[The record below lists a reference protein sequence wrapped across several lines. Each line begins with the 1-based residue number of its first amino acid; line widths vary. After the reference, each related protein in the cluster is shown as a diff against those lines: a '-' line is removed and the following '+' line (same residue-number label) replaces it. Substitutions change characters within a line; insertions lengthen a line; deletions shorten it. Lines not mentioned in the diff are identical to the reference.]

1 MKILAI
7 IPARYGSTRFPGKP
21 LADILGKPMIQRVY
35 EQVQKTEKINHIVV
49 ATDDERI
56 FQAVIAFGGKA
67 IMTSEKHPSGTDRCF
82 EALQKTTGKFDAV
95 INVQGDEPF
104 IDPEQIDQLA
114 ELITQKQV
122 DIATLISPIT
132 DESLLFDSNVVK
144 AVISK
149 TGKALYFSR
158 QAIPF
163 NRNNPKES
171 WIAEHAYFRHLGIY
185 AYKTEV
191 LEAVTKLAPSGLEK
205 TESLEQLRW
214 LENDLYIQAGI
225 TEKES
230 VSIDT
235 VDDLKKIID
244 KIWIYTQDV
253 CILAG

>member
-1 MKILAI
+1 MKILAV

-35 EQVQKTEKINHIVV
+35 EQVQKTQKIDHAVV

-56 FQAVIAFGGKA
+56 FRAVSAFGGNA
-67 IMTSEKHPSGTDRCF
+67 VMTSENHPSGTDRCF
-82 EALQKTTGKFDAV
+82 EAFQKTAEKFDAI

-114 ELITQKQV
+114 ALISMQKV
-122 DIATLISPIT
+122 DIATLICPIT
-132 DESLLFDSNVVK
+132 DFNLLWDSNVVK

-149 TGKALYFSR
+149 SGKALYFSR

-163 NRNNPKES
+163 NRNAAKEF
-171 WIAEHAYFRHLGIY
+171 WLNEQTYYRHLGIY
-185 AYKTEV
+185 AYKSEA
-191 LEAVTKLAPSGLEK
+191 LEAITKLPISGLEK

-214 LENDLYIQAGI
+214 LENDFYIQTGI
-225 TEKES
+225 TEKEG

-235 VDDLKKIID
+235 AEDLKKLFN
-244 KIWIYTQDV
+244 KI
-253 CILAG
+253 

>member
-21 LADILGKPMIQRVY
+21 LADIMGKPMIQRVY
-35 EQVQKTEKINHIVV
+35 EQVQKTRKIDHIVV
-49 ATDDERI
+49 ATDDERV
-56 FQAVIAFGGKA
+56 FQAVTAFGGNA
-67 IMTSEKHPSGTDRCF
+67 VMTSGKHPSGTDRCF
-82 EALQKTTGKFDAV
+82 EALQKTAGKFDAV

-114 ELITQKQV
+114 ELISLKQV

-132 DESLLFDSNVVK
+132 DESLLFDPNVVK

-171 WIAEHAYFRHLGIY
+171 WLAEHPYFRHLGIY

-214 LENDLYIQAGI
+214 LENDFYIQAGI

-230 VSIDT
+230 VSVDT
-235 VDDLKKIID
+235 IDDLKKIID
-244 KIWIYTQDV
+244 KI
-253 CILAG
+253 

>member
-21 LADILGKPMIQRVY
+21 LADIMGKPMIQRVY
-35 EQVQKTEKINHIVV
+35 EQVQKTQKIDDIVV

-56 FQAVIAFGGKA
+56 FQAVTAFGGNA
-67 IMTSEKHPSGTDRCF
+67 VMTSERHPSGTDRCF
-82 EALQKTTGKFDAV
+82 EALQKTAGKYDAV

-114 ELITQKQV
+114 ELITLKQV
-122 DIATLISPIT
+122 DIATLISPIA
-132 DESLLFDSNVVK
+132 DESLLFDLNIVK

-149 TGKALYFSR
+149 TGKSLYFSR

-163 NRNNPKES
+163 NRNTSKEL
-171 WIAEHAYFRHLGIY
+171 WLTEHTYFRHLGIY
-185 AYKTEV
+185 AYKAEV
-191 LEAVTKLAPSGLEK
+191 LEAITKLTPSGLEK

-214 LENDLYIQAGI
+214 IENDFYIQAGI

-244 KIWIYTQDV
+244 KI
-253 CILAG
+253 

>member
-21 LADILGKPMIQRVY
+21 LADIMGKPMIQRVY
-35 EQVQKTEKINHIVV
+35 EQVQKTKKIDHSVV

-56 FQAVIAFGGKA
+56 FQAVIAFGGNA
-67 IMTSEKHPSGTDRCF
+67 VMTSEKHPSGTDRCF
-82 EALQKTTGKFDAV
+82 EALQKTTGKFDAL
-95 INVQGDEPF
+95 INIQGDEPF

-144 AVISK
+144 VVISK

-158 QAIPF
+158 QTIPF
-163 NRNNPKES
+163 NRNISKEL
-171 WIAEHAYFRHLGIY
+171 WLTEHAYFRHLGIY
-185 AYKTEV
+185 AYKAEV
-191 LEAVTKLAPSGLEK
+191 LETLTKLVPSGLEK

-230 VSIDT
+230 FSIDT
-235 VDDLKKIID
+235 IDDLKKIIG
-244 KIWIYTQDV
+244 KI
-253 CILAG
+253 

>member
-21 LADILGKPMIQRVY
+21 LVDIMGKSMIQRVY
-35 EQVQKTEKINHIVV
+35 EQVQKTQKINHIIV
-49 ATDDERI
+49 ATDDQRI
-56 FQAVIAFGGKA
+56 FQAVGAFGGNVT
-67 IMTSEKHPSGTDRCF
+67 MTSESHQSGTDRCF
-82 EALQKTTGKFDAV
+82 EALQKIEEKFDAV
-95 INVQGDEPF
+95 INIQGDEPF

-114 ELITQKQV
+114 ELISMEKV

-132 DESLLFDSNVVK
+132 NTDLLWDSNVVK

-149 TGKALYFSR
+149 TGKAMYFSR

-163 NRNNPKES
+163 NRNTAKEF
-171 WIAEHAYFRHLGIY
+171 WLDEHPYFRHLGIY
-185 AYKTEV
+185 AYKSEA
-191 LEAVTKLAPSGLEK
+191 LETVTKLPLSGLEK

-214 LENDLYIQAGI
+214 LENDLYIQTGI

-235 VDDLKKIID
+235 VADLKKLFN
-244 KIWIYTQDV
+244 KI
-253 CILAG
+253 